1 MVWYLSFI
9 KEHYV
14 HGAMRQGH
22 DETLC
27 PLKLLTY
34 FIGFLQTISFHIIII
49 IIFMIV
55 LYYQV
60 MILLDFWCR

>member
-9 KEHYV
+9 KEH
-14 HGAMRQGH
+14 GAMREGH

-34 FIGFLQTISFHIIII
+34 FIGFLQTISFHILLLLLLLF
-49 IIFMIV
+49 FMIV

-60 MILLDFWCR
+60 MISLDSWCR

>member
-1 MVWYLSFI
+1 MLVWYLSFI

-14 HGAMRQGH
+14 HGAMREGH

-34 FIGFLQTISFHIIII
+34 FIGFLQIISFHI
-49 IIFMIV
+49 
-55 LYYQV
+55 
-60 MILLDFWCR
+60 LLFLFL

>member
-9 KEHYV
+9 KEH
-14 HGAMRQGH
+14 GAMREGH

-34 FIGFLQTISFHIIII
+34 FIGFLQTISFHI
-49 IIFMIV
+49 
-55 LYYQV
+55 
-60 MILLDFWCR
+60 LLLLLLLLFFFFL